1 MCAVSIITPCFNG
14 ARYLDALC
22 ASLRAQ
28 TLIDWEHIVVDDGST
43 DDTASTV
50 QRLMATDPRLR
61 LVRIENGGVSRARKA
76 GYRASSPSSRYVY
89 FLDADDLLEPDMLRV
104 MVDYLDRHPRV
115 GLAYCGFTCIDDA
128 GRTLPDIVLPRYV
141 PTRFGVRALAPDEP
155 ETPLVSIYCWAPVME
170 SLAVLRREIYA
181 MTDGWDESM
190 GQGGEGVD
198 LFVQV
203 AFHSEVH
210 FVNRRL
216 YRYRRHGSQA
226 SHDSARLQR
235 QDLRVQLKWRD
246 RRRDL
251 PPGFRVL
258 IDEAQAFRAGRL
270 RLHVSLVSGFRY
282 LRRAELRHAATCF
295 LDSVRTASRMVR
307 RESPWPLQAWSSL

>member
-22 ASLRAQ
+22 GSLRAQ
-28 TLIDWEHIVVDDGST
+28 TLTNWEHIVVDDGST
-43 DDTASTV
+43 DNTASTV
-50 QRLMATDPRLR
+50 ERLMTTDPRLR
-61 LVRIENGGVSRARKA
+61 LVRTGNGGVARARKA
-76 GYRASSPSSRYVY
+76 GYRASNPLSRYVY

-115 GLAYCGFTCIDDA
+115 GLAFCGFTCIDDE
-128 GRTLPDIVLPRYV
+128 GRELPDIVLPRYV
-141 PTRFGVRALAPDEP
+141 PTRFGVRELEPDEP

-170 SLAVLRREIYA
+170 SLSVLRREVYA
-181 MTDGWDESM
+181 LTDGWDESM

-210 FVNRRL
+210 FVNQRL
-216 YRYRRHGSQA
+216 YRYRRHGAQA

-235 QDLRVQLKWRD
+235 QDLRVQIKWRD
-246 RRRDL
+246 RRCDL
-251 PPGFRVL
+251 PPGFRAL
-258 IDEAQAFRAGRL
+258 IDDAQAFRTGRL
-270 RLHVSLVSGFRY
+270 RLHLSLASGFRY
-282 LRRAELRHAATCF
+282 LRRAEVRHAATCF
-295 LDSVRTASRMVR
+295 LDSVRTASRMMR
-307 RESPWPLQAWSSL
+307 RESPWPLQMVS